1 MRLGSGARAKARRR
15 EAGGHHLRFSGLEN
29 LKLVPLDHATSAQ
42 RGAEGG
48 TSHGQQ
54 PHRAGAVRDSPGG
67 REGHPPRRRSAVT
80 SSTASKRW

>member
-48 TSHGQQ
+48 TSHGQ
-54 PHRAGAVRDSPGG
+54 HRTG
-67 REGHPPRRRSAVT
+67 RERCECARASESGTHLGGAGEDT